1 MKHKKRAVI
10 MGMAVLIWSA
20 GAVAVGGGYLQPDGR
35 TGENT
40 VMVAE
45 AKKSKS
51 GSGDVQELDEAI
63 KENTKQQERLQKKKK
78 QAENVL
84 EKLQK
89 NKASVK
95 KYMTILDKRT
105 SGLEENIDDYTEKIK
120 NAQTELEE
128 IRKQLSLAQHKQE
141 ESYEVLRS
149 RIKYMYEAGTQS
161 YIEYLMSFNSISDL
175 FSRAEYVAKVLR
187 YDRNVV
193 ANYQNIATEI
203 EVEQENQK
211 SAMAHLNADRAD
223 LEMEKR
229 ELKDLE
235 NKKKEQMKVYS
246 GKIQDAK
253 DKAADYAS
261 QIAASEKELEDLLA
275 RQRADDGDAGMI
287 YPTSGEYA
295 WPLPVKG
302 SISSRFGPRTAP
314 TRGASTYHKG
324 LDISVPAGTSVLA
337 AKDGKVVIAQYSA
350 TAGNYI
356 GISHGGGV
364 YTYYMHNSRLLVKVG
379 DTVKQGQVISKSGNT
394 GVSTGPHLHFAVF
407 AAGNY
412 VNPEKYIKQ
421 PK

>member
-1 MKHKKRAVI
+1 MKKAGYKLEFTFFAGGGPSLNEALVSDELDVVTC
-10 MGMAVLIWSA
+10 GDLPAFVGKSNGVDTTLIASVNA
-20 GAVAVGGGYLQPDGR
+20 NLQYGIVVAVA
-35 TGENT
+35 
-40 VMVAE
+40 
-45 AKKSKS
+45 
-51 GSGDVQELDEAI
+51 
-63 KENTKQQERLQKKKK
+63 
-78 QAENVL
+78 
-84 EKLQK
+84 
-89 NKASVK
+89 
-95 KYMTILDKRT
+95 
-105 SGLEENIDDYTEKIK
+105 DD
-120 NAQTELEE
+120 
-128 IRKQLSLAQHKQE
+128 
-141 ESYEVLRS
+141 
-149 RIKYMYEAGTQS
+149 
-161 YIEYLMSFNSISDL
+161 
-175 FSRAEYVAKVLR
+175 
-187 YDRNVV
+187 
-193 ANYQNIATEI
+193 
-203 EVEQENQK
+203 
-211 SAMAHLNADRAD
+211 
-223 LEMEKR
+223 
-229 ELKDLE
+229 
-235 NKKKEQMKVYS
+235 
-246 GKIQDAK
+246 KIQDAK

-379 DTVKQGQVISKSGNT
+379 DKVKQGQVISKSGNT